1 MRDETK
7 WVMGKVLA
15 YVHTQWID
23 TALEIGVHERRGIV
37 RDVDEL
43 GVDKNWKSLV
53 DGSLQ
58 VEQ

>member
-1 MRDETK
+1 
-7 WVMGKVLA
+7 MGKVLA